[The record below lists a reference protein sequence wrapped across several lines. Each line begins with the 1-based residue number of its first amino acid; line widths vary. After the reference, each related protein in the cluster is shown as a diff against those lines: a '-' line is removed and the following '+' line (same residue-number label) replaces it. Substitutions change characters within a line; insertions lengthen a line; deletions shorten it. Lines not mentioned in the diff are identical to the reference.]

1 MDVNSQIVAKRA
13 VAVARWTSGPR
24 MNKTTLQQYFSE
36 AEDHKAMSQV
46 EKERLDCAL
55 QQAQA
60 DLEKAERLLVAD
72 PTDEFAQMS
81 VELFRSEVESFRQIR
96 AATP

>member
-1 MDVNSQIVAKRA
+1 
-13 VAVARWTSGPR
+13 
-24 MNKTTLQQYFSE
+24 
-36 AEDHKAMSQV
+36 MSQV
-46 EKERLDCAL
+46 EIERLDHAIQL
-55 QQAQA
+55 ARA
-60 DLEKAERLLVAD
+60 DLMEAERRLVAD